1 MALIAVADGRI
12 PVGWLWSLLKRTAA
26 AAEPAIAAGKA
37 KTPGEA
43 VRAEVARL
51 GGGAYLGVGRGGS
64 WVLAD
69 PESAVMVLGPPRSGK
84 TSAVM
89 IPAVMGASGAVIA
102 TSTKPEVMRATVAA
116 RSEVGQAWLFDPA
129 ASERQLPDGVRRLCW
144 SPVAAASTGTR
155 PW

>member
-1 MALIAVADGRI
+1 MVPVEKDSGRRGDGVAEGD
-12 PVGWLWSLLKRTAA
+12 
-26 AAEPAIAAGKA
+26 A

-51 GGGAYLGVGRGGS
+51 GGGAYLGVGRSGS

-116 RSEVGQAWLFDPA
+116 RSEVGQAWLFDPGGL
-129 ASERQLPDGVRRLCW
+129 R
-144 SPVAAASTGTR
+144 AAAAGWCAAAVLVAGGR
-155 PW
+155 GQ